1 MVASALR
8 RLGHRPDVAG
18 VNDTRLVPVTI
29 SGRSV
34 SVFSLSPIGGGITPV
49 STKGREPREDNEIA
63 LAPLTAKRLDVTPGQ
78 RVRVSGERTLTL
90 TVSGVAFVPAFSHS
104 EYDDGAWVRTG
115 TFRALYPSGFYKFHG
130 FVVRFRPGTDV
141 RSVVAGIAADTG
153 LTLDPALPPADVVNL
168 GHVRTLP
175 GLVGVFLVLL
185 ATGAVVHALLT
196 TARRR
201 RHDLA
206 VLRVL
211 GLTARQVR
219 AAVAWQATTLAVVGL
234 LFGIPLGLILG
245 RSLWRS
251 VAERTPVQ
259 YAPPLALSALLL
271 VIPVSVILAN
281 LLAVYPG
288 RRAVRGHVGDALR
301 TE

>member
-1 MVASALR
+1 
-8 RLGHRPDVAG
+8 
-18 VNDTRLVPVTI
+18 
-29 SGRSV
+29 
-34 SVFSLSPIGGGITPV
+34 
-49 STKGREPREDNEIA
+49 
-63 LAPLTAKRLDVTPGQ
+63 
-78 RVRVSGERTLTL
+78 
-90 TVSGVAFVPAFSHS
+90 
-104 EYDDGAWVRTG
+104 
-115 TFRALYPSGFYKFHG
+115 
-130 FVVRFRPGTDV
+130 
-141 RSVVAGIAADTG
+141 
-153 LTLDPALPPADVVNL
+153 
-168 GHVRTLP
+168 
-175 GLVGVFLVLL
+175 
-185 ATGAVVHALLT
+185 
-196 TARRR
+196 
-201 RHDLA
+201 

-211 GLTARQVR
+211 GLTACQVR

-245 RSLWRS
+245 RGLWRS